1 MHKGVIHCVL
11 YTLNMIWTQREWENT
26 YLLTGLGL
34 SCLFSDCYF
43 LKTVYEVVKVCEH
56 ELKRRIGEE
65 INGTLSYHTYFV
77 SLLRL
82 ILPFLLQVCIKLNL
96 VSFPKLRHLSDV
108 YILFA

>member
-11 YTLNMIWTQREWENT
+11 DILNMIWTQQEWENT

-43 LKTVYEVVKVCEH
+43 LKTVYEVVKFCEH
-56 ELKRRIGEE
+56 ELKRSIGEE
-65 INGTLSYHTYFV
+65 INETQSYHTSFA